1 MALLDATVVI
11 VVDFVVVF
19 VNIIVFVVVDVL
31 KVFVVALLVDHIIFC
46 VAVLLCWGWGWGCD
60 NNQILRYT
68 VLCD

>member
-31 KVFVVALLVDHIIFC
+31 KVFVVALLVDHIIFSC
-46 VAVLLCWGWGWGCD
+46 G
-60 NNQILRYT
+60 Q
-68 VLCD
+68 